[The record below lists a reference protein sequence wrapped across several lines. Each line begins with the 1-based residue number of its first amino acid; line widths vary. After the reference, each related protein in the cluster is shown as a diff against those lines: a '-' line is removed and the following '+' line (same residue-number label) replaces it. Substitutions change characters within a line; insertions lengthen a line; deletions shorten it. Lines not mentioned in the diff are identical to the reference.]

1 MKEAVLPVQS
11 VVYGMQVVL
20 FFIFLSAARTEAA
33 PSRWL
38 LLW

>member
-20 FFIFLSAARTEAA
+20 DFFFLSAARTTAA
-33 PSRWL
+33 PNRWL